1 MEILKIIIDDKLYP
15 STISTDIVSIFTIE
29 YCGNY
34 FPHKKWTD
42 FTNPLLNMWTYHLVE
57 NEYINNINFIL
68 YFMDGPYRMDIFK
81 DDRMQLKIK
90 CINSRREEVVEY
102 SFEYDYY
109 EFLKELRK
117 AIKKFNYILYKKQ
130 MHIGE
135 FEGVYEQT
143 IISTKELT
151 EVIKR
156 KTER

>member
-15 STISTDIVSIFTIE
+15 STMSTDIVSIFHIE
-29 YCGNY
+29 YCGNC
-34 FPHKKWTD
+34 FPDKDWTD
-42 FTNPLLNMWTYHLVE
+42 FTEPLLNMWTYNLVK
-57 NEYINNINFIL
+57 NEYINNVDFIL
-68 YFMDGPYRMDIFK
+68 YFMDGSYRMDVFK
-81 DDRMQLKIK
+81 DDSMRLEIK

-130 MHIGE
+130 MHIGK
-135 FEGVYEQT
+135 FESVYKQT